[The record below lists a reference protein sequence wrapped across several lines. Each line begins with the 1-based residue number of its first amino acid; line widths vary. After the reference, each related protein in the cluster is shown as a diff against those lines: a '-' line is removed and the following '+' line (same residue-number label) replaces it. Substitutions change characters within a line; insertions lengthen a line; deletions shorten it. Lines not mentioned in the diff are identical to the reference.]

1 VLRLGIVGLPNVG
14 KSTLF
19 NALTSSKAAA
29 AENYPF
35 CTVEPN
41 VGVVEVPDPRLARLF
56 ELVRPKRKVPA
67 VVEFVDIAGLVRGA
81 SQGEGLGNQ
90 FLSHIRE
97 VDAIVHVIRCFED
110 PDVVHV
116 MGPVDPVRDHDVITS
131 ELALADLGVVERRL
145 EKTRKTARAGDKEA
159 QLEVVVLERVLAE
172 LNAGRGAREAGETND
187 AIRFLRQLGLL
198 TAKPILYAANVN
210 EDDLAA
216 GGGKWL
222 DRLRAAV
229 QSHHEEA
236 EIVPFS
242 AKFEAELAEL
252 AGEER
257 GEYLASAGVREPG
270 LDRLIHAGYHL
281 LGLQTFFTVG
291 ENEVRAW
298 TMHRGGTA
306 FAAAGEIHSDFQ
318 RGFIRAETV
327 AYEEFVR
334 VGSYKAA
341 REQGLV
347 RSEGRDYVVQDG
359 DVLLFRFN
367 V

>member
-172 LNAGRGAREAGETND
+172 LNAGRGAREAGETED

-198 TAKPILYAANVN
+198 TAKPILYAANVD
-210 EDDLAA
+210 EHDLAA
-216 GGGKWL
+216 GGGKWI

-359 DVLLFRFN
+359 DILLFRFN

>member
-97 VDAIVHVIRCFED
+97 VDAIVNVIRCFED

-359 DVLLFRFN
+359 DILLFRFN